1 MLLQENNQSPEGD
14 HGSGFLK
21 TLGVKEG
28 QRLGAGKYIKKPY
41 TLEKIGVAVKKEL
54 EK

>member
-1 MLLQENNQSPEGD
+1 MA
-14 HGSGFLK
+14 SGFSE
-21 TLGVKEG
+21 TDHVKEA

-41 TLEKIGVAVKKEL
+41 TLEKIGVAVKEEL